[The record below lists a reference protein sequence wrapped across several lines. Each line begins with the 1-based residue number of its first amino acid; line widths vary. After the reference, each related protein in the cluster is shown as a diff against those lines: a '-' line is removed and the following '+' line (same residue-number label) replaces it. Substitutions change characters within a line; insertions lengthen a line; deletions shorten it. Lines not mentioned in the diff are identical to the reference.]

1 MSTAQS
7 PAHDPRWRRLPEE
20 RPQQILDAALSV
32 FAEHG
37 IDAAKLEE
45 IAARAGVSK
54 GTIYLY
60 FSSKEELFR
69 EVVRQRVGPAIANA
83 DQAGS
88 GEASAE
94 EQLKSYIK
102 HQWECLGEDDS
113 EGWIRLVMLELH
125 KYPDLAEFHWDEVV
139 TRSNR
144 MLGDIIRRGIESG
157 EFRDTDPDTAVRMI
171 KALVLMHVL
180 WTGPR
185 APSPVKHRPKLEHVL
200 ANVTDFVLH
209 ALRATPPATATA
221 PGASHA

>member
-1 MSTAQS
+1 MSTAHVPS
-7 PAHDPRWRRLPEE
+7 HDPRWRRLPEE

-60 FSSKEELFR
+60 FPSKEELFR

-83 DQAGS
+83 DKASLLEGTA
-88 GEASAE
+88 EA
-94 EQLKSYIK
+94 QLKTYLK
-102 HQWECLGEDDS
+102 HQWECLGEHDS

-125 KYPDLAEFHWDEVV
+125 KYPDLAKFHWDEIVS
-139 TRSNR
+139 RSNR
-144 MLGDIIRRGIESG
+144 ILSDIIRRGIASG
-157 EFRDTDPDTAVRMI
+157 EFRETDPHTAAHMT
-171 KALVLMHVL
+171 KALILMHVL

-185 APSPVKHRPKLEHVL
+185 APAPAEHRPKLADVL

-209 ALRATPPATATA
+209 ALRATPRTA
-221 PGASHA
+221 PASGAHDA

>member
-1 MSTAQS
+1 MHPTAQS
-7 PAHDPRWRRLPEE
+7 DPRWRRLPEE

-69 EVVRQRVGPAIANA
+69 EVVRQKVGPLIANA
-83 DQAGS
+83 DKKNAAEG
-88 GEASAE
+88 SAE
-94 EQLKSYIK
+94 DQLRAYIA
-102 HQWECLGEDDS
+102 HQWECLGLEDS

-125 KYPDLAEFHWDEVV
+125 KYPDLAAFHWAEVV
-139 TRSNR
+139 VPSNAI
-144 MLGDIIRRGIESG
+144 LAGIVRRGVASG
-157 EFRDTDPDTAVRMI
+157 EFRSIDPSAAVQMI
-171 KALVLMHVL
+171 KAIILMHVL

-185 APSPVKHRPKLEHVL
+185 APAPPEHRPAVAAVP

-209 ALRATPPATATA
+209 ALRATPPRGAHATGA
-221 PGASHA
+221 PDA